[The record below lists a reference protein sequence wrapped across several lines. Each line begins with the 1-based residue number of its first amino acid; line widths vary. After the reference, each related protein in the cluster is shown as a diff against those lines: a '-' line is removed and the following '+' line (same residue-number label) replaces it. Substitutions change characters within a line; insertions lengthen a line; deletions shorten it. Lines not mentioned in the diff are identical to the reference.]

1 MSSKL
6 SLWREDRSLMRHLI
20 GNEAID
26 SFLKTG
32 SSGIICKLDIK
43 NVYCYVNWDFLI
55 AFLRKMGFGKK

>member
-1 MSSKL
+1 
-6 SLWREDRSLMRHLI
+6 MRHLI
-20 GNEAID
+20 ANEAID

-32 SSGIICKLDIK
+32 SSGIICKLNIK